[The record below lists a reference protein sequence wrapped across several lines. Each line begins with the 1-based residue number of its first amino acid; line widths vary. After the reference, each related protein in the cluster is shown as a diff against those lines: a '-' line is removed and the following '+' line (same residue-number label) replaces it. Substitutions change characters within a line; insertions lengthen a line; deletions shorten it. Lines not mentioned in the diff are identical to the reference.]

1 MSKIFLEDE
10 IVLLPILAPPP
21 QKKEYNVKTKKKH
34 VKWFYCSLLL
44 TVTLLYRLLLI
55 TICLTQLMHDENHR
69 SNFSLWSDIS
79 G

>member
-10 IVLLPILAPPP
+10 FVLLPILAKKK
-21 QKKEYNVKTKKKH
+21 KKEYNVKKQKKH

-55 TICLTQLMHDENHR
+55 TICLTQLMHNENHR